1 MIGEYYILHKNFSYS
16 GVTAIYNS
24 SYECDSWGCDKE
36 GICRCGQIS
45 DCSISDININMMV
58 DSIYSDI
65 YGDYTKLSK
74 RDEKLNQILN
84 GYGKDFNIYT
94 IDRILR
100 IKKVYKNENW
110 DIEITSGYYGQEV
123 GDVTIKEDLAKELE
137 LLINRALEIEDI
149 SERVNFLLFLEYGS
163 IHNKLIGVEYSI
175 VEIDRDLIHYGSQSN
190 KKSALKEIQNSLKNH
205 YNDYDSKWIRNINNI
220 MGIVVTDDKMWR
232 LIDGYHRCLSTNKK
246 MVKVLVG
253 SNTIDKNTI

>member
-1 MIGEYYILHKNFSYS
+1 MMGEYYILHKNFSYS

-24 SYECDSWGCDKE
+24 SYDCDSWGCDNE

-65 YGDYTKLSK
+65 YEDYTKSSK

-100 IKKVYKNENW
+100 IKKVYKTENW
-110 DIEITSGYYGQEV
+110 DIEIIGGYYGEEV

-137 LLINRALEIEDI
+137 LLINKALEIEDI
-149 SERVNFLLFLEYGS
+149 NERVNFLLMLEYGS
-163 IHNKLIGVEYSI
+163 IHNKLIDVKYSI

-190 KKSALKEIQNSLKNH
+190 KKSALKEIQNSLKHH
-205 YNDYDSKWIRNINNI
+205 YNDHDSKWVRNINTI
-220 MGIVVTDDKMWR
+220 MGIVVADGKMFR

-246 MVKVLVG
+246 MIKVLIG
-253 SNTIDKNTI
+253 SNSIDKNTI